1 MKNIWKIATVV
12 FLTTLL
18 IGFILNSIFSD
29 INPTFLVVIL
39 AVMAFL
45 TIIISFFI
53 IYKNEDDE
61 LKQRKH
67 L

>member
-29 INPTFLVVIL
+29 INSTFLVVIL

-45 TIIISFFI
+45 TIIISSFI

-61 LKQRKH
+61 LKQIKH